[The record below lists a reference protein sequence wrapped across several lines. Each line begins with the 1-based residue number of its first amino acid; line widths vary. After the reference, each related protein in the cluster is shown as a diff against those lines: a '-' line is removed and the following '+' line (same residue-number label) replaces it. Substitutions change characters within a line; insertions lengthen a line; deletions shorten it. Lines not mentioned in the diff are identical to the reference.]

1 MRSYLLRRLLLI
13 PLTLLGLSMLV
24 FCLTRLVPGGPIEQL
39 LQEQAIGA
47 LSGDKGSATGN
58 SSAQLSDDDREKL
71 EELFNLQEPTWRAYL
86 QWLGLLPR
94 QTNVCKVEFDDAGFA
109 TLALSDEDHPKAI
122 LLELQRQGNKLYQLN
137 ELDVQAMGWLVEL
150 QSPEQRAEFAGKSP
164 EAASQYAWRA
174 RAHQRRYEGLLQ
186 GSLGLSYKYNESV
199 SAMIAERLPVSIY
212 LGLLA
217 AIITYGISLPLGVMK
232 ALGHKGFF
240 DYMTSLLIFVAYAV
254 PGFALGAILLV
265 YLGARL
271 EWFPLYGI
279 CSPDFESMPL
289 PEQLKDIAMH
299 TVLPLC
305 CYVISGFAM
314 ATMLMKNNLMD
325 QLSADYVRT
334 AVGKGLSF
342 HQAVWRHAM
351 RNALIPIASSLGTLI
366 GSIVCGSLLIERVF
380 DIQGFGLLSY
390 QALIDKDYSLIMGTL
405 LVSALMMMLGNLLAD
420 LLVLLLD
427 KRIRFD

>member
-1 MRSYLLRRLLLI
+1 MRSYLIRRLLLI

-58 SSAQLSDDDREKL
+58 NSAQLSDEDREKL

-86 QWLGLLPR
+86 QWLGVLPR
-94 QTNVCKVEFDDAGFA
+94 QTNVCKVEFDSSGLA
-109 TLALSDEDHPKAI
+109 TLSLSDEEHPKAT
-122 LLELQRQGNKLYQLN
+122 LVELQRQGNKLVQLN
-137 ELDVQAMGWLVEL
+137 ELDSDAGWTIEL
-150 QSPEQRAEFAGKSP
+150 QSPEQRAQLASKPS
-164 EAASQYAWRA
+164 EAASGYAWRA
-174 RAHQRRYEGLLQ
+174 RAYQERFEGLLQ

-199 SAMIAERLPVSIY
+199 SGMIAERLPVSIY

-217 AIITYGISLPLGVMK
+217 AIITYGISLPLGVLK
-232 ALGHKGFF
+232 ALGHKGLF
-240 DYMTSLLIFVAYAV
+240 DYLTSLLIFVAYAV

-289 PEQLKDIAMH
+289 REQLEDIAMH
-299 TVLPLC
+299 TALPLC
-305 CYVISGFAM
+305 CYVVSGFAM

-351 RNALIPIASSLGTLI
+351 RNALIPIASSLGTVI

-405 LVSALMMMLGNLLAD
+405 LVSALLMMLGNLLAD
-420 LLVLLLD
+420 LIVLLLD